1 MGFLDML
8 FGRPKTF
15 GERVTDIVTR
25 GDFSSRTTDGK
36 KVAAVAASA
45 AGAVVAGTA
54 AAANVSHGQSA
65 LQDAAARS
73 KKP

>member
-15 GERVTDIVTR
+15 GERVTDIVTK

-36 KVAAVAASA
+36 KVAAAA